1 MLRDSGAT
9 SRRGQENEA
18 YANGH
23 RTSRCLAAILAVD
36 IVGYPRL
43 MGDDKPGTGQ
53 AR

>member
-9 SRRGQENEA
+9 SRRGRENDA
-18 YANGH
+18 YASGH

-43 MGDDKPGTGQ
+43 MGDDEAGTGQ
-53 AR
+53 AH